1 MSFFKY
7 FLLGYMIP
15 FAYGAHLP
23 AIGPVYPIGEEHAVQ
38 MILRKLKEQ
47 EKSGE
52 LQKIQQQLVK
62 RAVKNITHM
71 KPVSG
76 IVTATTRSQRFI
88 DPTVVYI
95 NPIKTPDG
103 RIVIEAGTRI
113 NPLDNMTLSKQFV
126 FFDGRDP
133 AQCDAVHRL
142 VKKNHLKIKPILI
155 AGSWLDLT
163 RAWKTQVYYDQQGTL
178 TKRFGIRAVPTVIS
192 QHQNKLLLDEIPAK
206 ELR

>member
-7 FLLGYMIP
+7 LLLICMIP
-15 FAYGAHLP
+15 FAYGTHLA
-23 AIGPVYPIGEEHAVQ
+23 AIGPVYPIGEENAVN
-38 MILRKLKEQ
+38 MILRKLKEKEQ
-47 EKSGE
+47 SGE
-52 LQKIQQQLVK
+52 LQKIQQQMVK
-62 RAVKNITHM
+62 RAVKSITHM

-76 IVTATTRSQRFI
+76 IVTTTTRSQRFI
-88 DPTVVYI
+88 DPTVVYT

-103 RIVIEAGTRI
+103 RIVIAAGARI
-113 NPLDNMTLSKQFV
+113 TPLEHMTLSKQFI

-133 AQCDAVHRL
+133 EQCEAVHRL
-142 VKKNHLKIKPILI
+142 VQKNHLKIKPILI
-155 AGSWLDLT
+155 AGSWLNLT
-163 RAWKTQVYYDQQGTL
+163 RSWKTQVYYDQQGTL